1 MDKGPLVV
9 SVPASD
15 STSGQGGFSSSMD
28 SGTRSLYCLVL
39 VDEETGQPRRVAT
52 EMEAELVARSLHK
65 DASNSSLPCLR
76 AVSESV
82 SASSESDSETPR
94 YVGHLA
100 KHGGPCQHCGTSA
113 SPQWRRGPPAKPVL
127 CNACGTRFR
136 RTNQL
141 SPLLATAAAALR
153 GSPVLP
159 RKRCNNAR
167 NNGME
172 RGRKEARLMVTVQ

>member
-113 SPQWRRGPPAKPVL
+113 VSGTVIFVKDMSQNRPSAAFFNRNPSYFVSASQFKAQRRIL
-127 CNACGTRFR
+127 
-136 RTNQL
+136 
-141 SPLLATAAAALR
+141 
-153 GSPVLP
+153 GS
-159 RKRCNNAR
+159 
-167 NNGME
+167 
-172 RGRKEARLMVTVQ
+172 